1 MITPDQV
8 CDIVLK
14 QKLPYIR
21 IEDLAGHCLF
31 VIEENDNADN
41 AASTLR
47 ETLKYFIQYGSVK
60 VKCATESEHKAN
72 FRGANQYTV
81 KVSENSPAKT
91 TGALPA
97 IPVNDPVHQFTSMM
111 QMVAMF
117 NNMAGVNRNSDIELE
132 KLKLQFELDRQRREW
147 AKLDEDPIKKYIG
160 AAPLLMSAMGMKQEV
175 ITATL
180 QQMANTDAMFNK
192 PQAAATSMSGTQ
204 TQTLETDAPTKF
216 EDLQKISLE
225 EKNTRIQ
232 NLLDKV
238 CAKISAEEMI
248 IILETIEM
256 QPALL
261 PDYVRLF
268 NISKKVPVETITSLL
283 KGVELKPEFATTAL
297 SFLPKPE

>member
-1 MITPDQV
+1 MITPDQI
-8 CDIVLK
+8 CEIVLK
-14 QKLPYIR
+14 QKLPYVR
-21 IEDLAGHCLF
+21 IEDLAGHCLYT
-31 VIEENDNADN
+31 IEDTDNPDN
-41 AASTLR
+41 TAATLR
-47 ETLKYFIQYGSVK
+47 DTLKYFTQYGSLK
-60 VKCATESEHKAN
+60 IKLATETEHRGN

-81 KVSENSPAKT
+81 KVSENSPVKAA
-91 TGALPA
+91 GALTA
-97 IPVNDPVHQFTSMM
+97 VPVNDPVHQFTSMM

-160 AAPLLMSAMGMKQEV
+160 AAPLIMSAMGMKQEV

-180 QQMANTDAMFNK
+180 QQMANTDQMFNK
-192 PQAAATSMSGTQ
+192 PAQLATSMSGTA

-238 CAKISAEEMI
+238 CAKVSAEEMI

-268 NISKKVPVETITSLL
+268 NISKKVPVETITALL
-283 KGVELKPEFATTAL
+283 KGVELKPEFAATAL